1 MFYATMK
8 EMLEDAINDPETFD
22 QADRMYTQLFRSE
35 PITAAT
41 AFAGYPSDMAYF
53 GFSDGDLVVSLC
65 NYKGEEEGE
74 PWELFTDDLRAL
86 PIWKD
91 KETSWFQV

>member
-1 MFYATMK
+1 MFYTTLQ

-35 PITAAT
+35 PITAAV
-41 AFAGYPSDMAYF
+41 AFSVDPDDMAYF
-53 GFSDGDLVVSLC
+53 GFLASDLVVSLC

-74 PWELFTDDLRAL
+74 PWELFTDELRAL